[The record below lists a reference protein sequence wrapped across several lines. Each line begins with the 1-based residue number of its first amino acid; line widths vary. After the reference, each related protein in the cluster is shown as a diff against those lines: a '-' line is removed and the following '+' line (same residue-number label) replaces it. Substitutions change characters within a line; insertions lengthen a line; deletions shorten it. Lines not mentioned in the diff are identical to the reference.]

1 MPIYWSFLGWK
12 CLVSSF
18 YSNNS
23 SNKCFVWIQTSEY
36 SELMS
41 LTLLF
46 WTTKPFGRSGYG
58 LISDNT
64 ASKWLNVMQ
73 CYRVLDIVS
82 LFKSVADGQI
92 VDPAWSHSQLTCIYS
107 NTWSNMDLKIHI
119 LMRTWTK
126 GDTRSFKVFE
136 NQVLDRPVQASRREV
151 SRS

>member
-1 MPIYWSFLGWK
+1 ML
-12 CLVSSF
+12 CLD
-18 YSNNS
+18 SN
-23 SNKCFVWIQTSEY
+23 VWILWTYVVNSIVLNYQTIWSIRIR
-36 SELMS
+36 LD
-41 LTLLF
+41 
-46 WTTKPFGRSGYG
+46 
-58 LISDNT
+58 SDNA
-64 ASKWLNVMQ
+64 ASSWLIWVHRPWTNRCKITSLNTVMQ
-73 CYRVLDIVS
+73 CYRILDIVS